1 MDNEL
6 RYSQNGCRKS
16 VAFIR
21 EFISCHSGE
30 KSKKTVDADN
40 LRFGGGGK
48 SDGMKK
54 KKIHYRQSHEPRMYV

>member
-1 MDNEL
+1 MDNDL
-6 RYSQNGCRKS
+6 GNSQNACRKS

-40 LRFGGGGK
+40 LIFGGYGK
-48 SDGMKK
+48 SDGVFKQMN
-54 KKIHYRQSHEPRMYV
+54 YRQSHQPRTDV

>member
-6 RYSQNGCRKS
+6 RYSHNGCRKS

-30 KSKKTVDADN
+30 KSKKSVDADN
-40 LRFGGGGK
+40 LIFGGGRN
-48 SDGMKK
+48 SDG
-54 KKIHYRQSHEPRMYV
+54 I